1 MRVLGVYCVGGQR
14 TVLTA
19 FVAFVMSLAIAMPA
33 SAAELKISLAELA
46 RILTATLGEPKLR
59 LHNVPGGAFSMTPG
73 SSLTLGATTVALP
86 IPARTFAVGGTTY
99 AYYVNEVNSSKITIA
114 AVPSALRFTVQFTTS
129 GPALIGK
136 CVSGFCLSDGILPE
150 IQWTKPSVSFDLT
163 PVWIG
168 GNLSLDLK
176 RVDIGGIF
184 SPDCDAA
191 KSIFS
196 GGICDLILPK
206 ARAATRTLKTDLD
219 RALKDQV
226 NAPAIQAKLASGL
239 RSYLKFGP
247 VGEVRFSKVSV
258 DSDYV
263 TLTFCLACQTPSQ

>member
-1 MRVLGVYCVGGQR
+1 LGIVCVIGQR
-14 TVLTA
+14 TFYATL
-19 FVAFVMSLAIAMPA
+19 VALAMVFAVAMPA
-33 SAAELKISLAELA
+33 SAAELKISLSELA

-59 LHNVPGGAFSMTPG
+59 LHNVPGGTFSMTAA

-86 IPARTFAVGGTTY
+86 IPARTFVVGGTTY
-99 AYYVNEVNSSKITIA
+99 AYYVNEVNSSKITVS
-114 AVPSALRFTVQFTTS
+114 AVPTALRFTVVFTTA
-129 GPALIGK
+129 GPALVGK

-163 PVWIG
+163 PVWIN

-176 RVDIGGIF
+176 RVDIGGTF
-184 SPDCDAA
+184 TPDCDAA

-196 GGICDLILPK
+196 GGICELVLPK

-219 RALKDQV
+219 KTLKDQV
-226 NAPAIQAKLASGL
+226 NAPEIQAKLAAGL

-247 VGEVRFSKVSV
+247 VGEVRFSKVAV
-258 DSDYV
+258 DADNV
-263 TLTFCLACQTPSQ
+263 TLTFCLACQTQ